1 MEIINSIFVEA
12 VGFFID
18 KELELDLVTL
28 IKLIDYIFAS
38 LDLDVDSEEE
48 VQFFVQ
54 NVRVMNELFK
64 LLGLTSSLTDQQRKA
79 YDTDVLMSV
88 LDSPERII
96 KMKEFKVSLHHEL
109 DPDLAEIFAEFRKG
123 KF

>member
-1 MEIINSIFVEA
+1 MEIINNIFAQA
-12 VGFFID
+12 VDFFVD
-18 KELELDLVTL
+18 KKLKLDLITL
-28 IKLIDYIFAS
+28 IKLIDYMFAVI
-38 LDLDVDSEEE
+38 DLDVDSEEE

-64 LLGLTSSLTDQQRKA
+64 LMGLTTNLTDQQRKA
-79 YDTDVLMSV
+79 YDTDILMSM

-96 KMKEFKVSLHHEL
+96 KMKEFKVNLHHEL
-109 DPDLAEIFAEFRKG
+109 DSDLTELFDEFRNG